1 MIAFRGI
8 EARPADEAFL
18 EEMAALFGQGTES
31 PATRPWGE
39 PEDFGLIAEEEAEKV
54 GAGWYRRH
62 RPRGG
67 TETGSAFR
75 EAFIAVRPENQRRGI
90 GSELWRRL
98 LAQASAERSVDYL
111 IALVRPESAGW
122 SVPLLEAAGFVPRDP
137 DSAVVTWLLWV
148 GEGPPPAMAVQ
159 REGNAV
165 KPPP

>member
-1 MIAFRGI
+1 MIKFRGI

-31 PATRPWGE
+31 PAARPWGE
-39 PEDFGLIAEEEAEKV
+39 PEDFGLIAEEDAEKL

-67 TETGSAFR
+67 TESGSEFR
-75 EAFIAVRPENQRRGI
+75 EVFIAVRPENQRRGI

-98 LAQASAERSVDYL
+98 LRRASADPTVAL
-111 IALVRPESAGW
+111 LVALVRPESAGW
-122 SVPLLEAAGFVPRDP
+122 SVPLLEAAGFVPGDP
-137 DSAVVTWLLWV
+137 DSRVVTWLLWV
-148 GEGPPPAMAVQ
+148 GDGPPPAVAVQ
-159 REGNAV
+159 GGGNAV

>member
-1 MIAFRGI
+1 MITFRGI

-39 PEDFGLIAEEEAEKV
+39 PEDFGLIAEEDTKKV

-62 RPRGG
+62 RPSGG
-67 TETGSAFR
+67 TESGAVFR
-75 EAFIAVRPENQRRGI
+75 EVFIAVRPESERRGV
-90 GSELWRRL
+90 GTELWGRL
-98 LAQASAERSVDYL
+98 LAQASAERTVEYL
-111 IALVRPESAGW
+111 VALVRPESAGW

-137 DSAVVTWLLWV
+137 ASAVVTWLLWV

-159 REGNAV
+159 GGGNAV

>member
-1 MIAFRGI
+1 MFTYRGI

-39 PEDFGLIAEEEAEKV
+39 PEDFGLIAEEDAEKL

-62 RPRGG
+62 RPSGG
-67 TETGSAFR
+67 TESGAEFR
-75 EAFIAVRPENQRRGI
+75 EVFIAVRPENQRRGI
-90 GSELWRRL
+90 GTELWRRL
-98 LAQASAERSVDYL
+98 LAQASADRTVDFL

-122 SVPLLEAAGFVPRDP
+122 SVPLLEAAGFKPRDP
-137 DSAVVTWLLWV
+137 DSHVVTWLLWV
-148 GEGPPPAMAVQ
+148 GEGRPPAIAAQ
-159 REGNAV
+159 GGGNAV